1 MRTSHARALSAIM
14 ALAACAAS
22 SAALARDRTL
32 QNACFS
38 AQALSALPGE
48 RVIAKGDHRFDMKKL
63 PAETQAAAAITPEM
77 RGAIRR
83 VDLPAGEKL
92 IALTFDLCEQRG
104 EVAGYDGDLIDTLR
118 RENVRATLF
127 AGGKW
132 MRSHQARTQQLMTD
146 PLFEIANHSDT
157 HPNMRKLEGAA
168 LLDEISAPQRTFEAI
183 RTGLA
188 ATQCAAKAPDGLQSV
203 APRLGL
209 FRFPFGACNP
219 VAMNAVNDAGML
231 AIQWDNSTGDP
242 DPNQSADAIAHA
254 MVQRT
259 KPGSIIIA
267 HANGRGWNT
276 AAALPIAIPKLKAMG
291 YTFVTVS
298 ELLTRGKPVIA
309 ETCYDSKPGDTDRY
323 DFLGG
328 VKPAA
333 PFGSDVHASET
344 GGTAKKSRGPHS
356 SYEPSVF
363 NPFSSP
369 F

>member
-1 MRTSHARALSAIM
+1 MQTSRAGVLSTIV
-14 ALAACAAS
+14 ALAVS
-22 SAALARDRTL
+22 TVSGGALARDRAL

-38 AQALSALPGE
+38 AEALSALPGE
-48 RVIAKGDHRFDMKKL
+48 RVIAKGDRRFDKKKL
-63 PAETQAAAAITPEM
+63 PVETQPAVAIAAGM

-83 VDLPAGEKL
+83 VDLPGGEKL

-104 EVAGYDGDLIDTLR
+104 EVAGYDGDVIDTLR
-118 RENVRATLF
+118 RETVPATLF

-157 HPNMRKLEGAA
+157 HHNMRKLEGAA
-168 LLDEISAPQRTFEAI
+168 LLDEILAPQRTFEAI

-203 APRLGL
+203 APRLTL

-219 VAMNAVNDAGML
+219 VALNAVNDAGLL
-231 AIQWDNSTGDP
+231 AIQWDTSTGDP
-242 DPNQSADAIAHA
+242 DRNQSAQAIANAIVH
-254 MVQRT
+254 RT

-276 AAALPIAIPKLKAMG
+276 AAALPIAIPKLKALG

-298 ELLTRGKPVIA
+298 ELLARGKPVIEA
-309 ETCYDSKPGDTDRY
+309 TCFDRKPGDTDRY
-323 DFLGG
+323 DFPGG
-328 VKPAA
+328 LRPAA
-333 PFGSDVHASET
+333 AAGGDVHAAEPD
-344 GGTAKKSRGPHS
+344 GPAKTVRGRRS

-363 NPFSSP
+363 KPL
-369 F
+369 